1 MTENVR
7 NADLIDTL
15 ETVVSDWAK
24 RVAAAL
30 ESQLR
35 KTPQG
40 NGPLAEIG
48 EFRKTNVVAN
58 PASLNEPVG
67 HYGWT
72 DGRISTSFISGRSIL
87 PSLVLIFLPRST
99 QMTLRSCGFP
109 SGCLSVH
116 LSVCLIASISTSH
129 NPNAYQSHNLH
140 SHQSFGANVTRR

>member
-48 EFRKTNVVAN
+48 EFRKQTRW
-58 PASLNEPVG
+58 SLL
-67 HYGWT
+67 YGWT
-72 DGRISTSFISGRSIL
+72 DGLFFRR
-87 PSLVLIFLPRST
+87 LVLTFFPPSP
-99 QMTLRSCGFP
+99 QMTLRPCGCP
-109 SGCLSVH
+109 SVC
-116 LSVCLIASISTSH
+116 LSVCLIASISTPH
-129 NPNAYQSHNLH
+129 NSNAYQSHNLH